1 MIKKTMIALLISLT
15 FIFSLTACSS
25 EQETTLEDKNLTESA
40 SDKSSE
46 DNEESKDAEES
57 KDDEESKDNE
67 ESKDA
72 EENAAAQED
81 ENLEKVKQVYTS
93 VLDNMNP
100 EKFNSATKDDG
111 FNCTY
116 TYSLVKLNNLDYPL
130 LLVYQDYD
138 YGISDVKFYYP
149 SKDFT
154 KELSSDEIVQVGV
167 ASAGGFRGGIG
178 LNESKDTLSY
188 FCTSSAN
195 GDSSIDDIR
204 IELGDENLNV
214 QIKPVWKGNFDDTP
228 ETNSSPIDIS
238 EISDRTAID
247 NISTSN

>member
-1 MIKKTMIALLISLT
+1 MMKKTMIALLISLT
-15 FIFSLTACSS
+15 FLLSLTACSS

-46 DNEESKDAEES
+46 DNEESKDNEENKDLEES
-57 KDDEESKDNE
+57 SVN
-67 ESKDA
+67 
-72 EENAAAQED
+72 QED

-100 EKFNSATKDDG
+100 EKFNPATKDDG

-138 YGISDVKFYYP
+138 YGMSDIKFYYP

-154 KELSSDEIVQVGV
+154 KEL
-167 ASAGGFRGGIG
+167 R
-178 LNESKDTLSY
+178 
-188 FCTSSAN
+188 
-195 GDSSIDDIR
+195 
-204 IELGDENLNV
+204 
-214 QIKPVWKGNFDDTP
+214 
-228 ETNSSPIDIS
+228 
-238 EISDRTAID
+238 
-247 NISTSN
+247 

>member
-1 MIKKTMIALLISLT
+1 MKKTMIALLISLT
-15 FIFSLTACSS
+15 FLLSLTACSS

-40 SDKSSE
+40 NDKSSE
-46 DNEESKDAEES
+46 DNEESKD
-57 KDDEESKDNE
+57 DEESEDNE

-72 EENAAAQED
+72 EENPVAQKD

-100 EKFNSATKDDG
+100 EKFNPATKDDG

-154 KELSSDEIVQVGV
+154 KELSSDEIVPVGV
-167 ASAGGFRGGIG
+167 ARAGGFRGDIG
-178 LNESKDTLSY
+178 LSESKDTLSY
-188 FCTSSAN
+188 FCVSSGT
-195 GDSSIDDIR
+195 GDSSIDDISF
-204 IELGDENLNV
+204 ELGDENLNV
-214 QIKPVWKGNFDDTP
+214 QIKPAWKGNFVDMP
-228 ETNSSPIDIS
+228 ESNTSPIDFT

-247 NISTSN
+247 NISASN

>member
-1 MIKKTMIALLISLT
+1 MMKKTMIALLISLT
-15 FIFSLTACSS
+15 FLLSLTACSS
-25 EQETTLEDKNLTESA
+25 EQETTLEDKHLTESA
-40 SDKSSE
+40 NDKSSE
-46 DNEESKDAEES
+46 DNEESKGNEEI
-57 KDDEESKDNE
+57 EDNE

-72 EENAAAQED
+72 EENPAAQED

-100 EKFNSATKDDG
+100 EKFNPATKDDG

-154 KELSSDEIVQVGV
+154 KELNSDEIVPVGV
-167 ASAGGFRGGIG
+167 ASAGGFRGDIG
-178 LNESKDTLSY
+178 LSESKDTLSY
-188 FCTSSAN
+188 FCVSSGT

-214 QIKPVWKGNFDDTP
+214 QIKPAWKGKFDDMP
-228 ETNSSPIDIS
+228 ESNTSPIDFT

>member
-1 MIKKTMIALLISLT
+1 MIKKIMIALLISLT
-15 FIFSLTACSS
+15 FVLSLTACSS
-25 EQETTLEDKNLTESA
+25 EKKTVLEDKNLTESA
-40 SDKSSE
+40 NNKSSE
-46 DNEESKDAEES
+46 DNEESEG
-57 KDDEESKDNE
+57 NE

-100 EKFNSATKDDG
+100 EKFNPATKDDG
-111 FNCTY
+111 FNVTY

-138 YGISDVKFYYP
+138 YGISDIKFYYP
-149 SKDFT
+149 NKDFT
-154 KELSSDEIVQVGV
+154 KELSSDEIVSVGV
-167 ASAGGFRGGIG
+167 ARAGGFRGGIN
-178 LNESKDTLSY
+178 LSESKDTLSY
-188 FCTSSAN
+188 VCVSSGN

-204 IELGDENLNV
+204 IELGNENLNV
-214 QIKPVWKGNFDDTP
+214 QIKPAWKGNFDDMP
-228 ETNSSPIDIS
+228 ESNTSPIDFT

-247 NISTSN
+247 NISASN

>member
-1 MIKKTMIALLISLT
+1 MMKKTMIALLISLT
-15 FIFSLTACSS
+15 FLLSLTACSS
-25 EQETTLEDKNLTESA
+25 EQETTLEDKHLTESA
-40 SDKSSE
+40 NDKSSEDNEESKGNEESE
-46 DNEESKDAEES
+46 DNEESKDAEE
-57 KDDEESKDNE
+57 NP
-67 ESKDA
+67 
-72 EENAAAQED
+72 AAQED

-100 EKFNSATKDDG
+100 EKFNPATKDDG

-154 KELSSDEIVQVGV
+154 KELSSDEIVPVGV
-167 ASAGGFRGGIG
+167 ASAGGFRGDIV
-178 LNESKDTLSY
+178 LSESKDTLSY
-188 FCTSSAN
+188 FCVSSGT

-214 QIKPVWKGNFDDTP
+214 QIKPAWKGKFDDMP
-228 ETNSSPIDIS
+228 ESNTSPIDFT

>member
-1 MIKKTMIALLISLT
+1 MIKKIIALLISLT
-15 FIFSLTACSS
+15 FLLSLTACSS

-46 DNEESKDAEES
+46 DNEESKDNEENKDLEES
-57 KDDEESKDNE
+57 SVN
-67 ESKDA
+67 
-72 EENAAAQED
+72 QED

-100 EKFNSATKDDG
+100 EKFNPATKDDG

-138 YGISDVKFYYP
+138 YGMSDVKFYYP
-149 SKDFT
+149 NKDFT
-154 KELSSDEIVQVGV
+154 KELSSDEIVPIGV
-167 ASAGGFRGGIG
+167 ARAGGFRGDIG
-178 LNESKDTLSY
+178 LSESKDTLSY
-188 FCTSSAN
+188 FCVSSGT
-195 GDSSIDDIR
+195 GDSSIDDISF
-204 IELGDENLNV
+204 ELGDENLNV
-214 QIKPVWKGNFDDTP
+214 QIKSVWEGSFDDMP
-228 ETNSSPIDIS
+228 ESSSSPIDLS
-238 EISDRTAID
+238 DISDRIAID

>member
-1 MIKKTMIALLISLT
+1 MIKKIIALLISLT
-15 FIFSLTACSS
+15 FILSLTACSS
-25 EQETTLEDKNLTESA
+25 KQDTTLEDKNLTESA
-40 SDKSSE
+40 NDKSSE
-46 DNEESKDAEES
+46 DNEESEK
-57 KDDEESKDNE
+57 
-67 ESKDA
+67 SKDA
-72 EENAAAQED
+72 EENALAQED

-100 EKFNSATKDDG
+100 EKFNPATKDDG

-138 YGISDVKFYYP
+138 YGMSDVKFYYP

-154 KELSSDEIVQVGV
+154 KELSSDEIVPVGV
-167 ASAGGFRGGIG
+167 ARAGGFRGDIG
-178 LNESKDTLSY
+178 LSESKDTLSY
-188 FCTSSAN
+188 FCVSSGT

-214 QIKPVWKGNFDDTP
+214 QIKPAWKGKFDDMP
-228 ETNSSPIDIS
+228 ESNSSPIDIS

>member
-1 MIKKTMIALLISLT
+1 MMKKTMIALLISLT
-15 FIFSLTACSS
+15 FLLSLTACSS

-40 SDKSSE
+40 NDKSSE
-46 DNEESKDAEES
+46 DNEESEK
-57 KDDEESKDNE
+57 
-67 ESKDA
+67 SKDA
-72 EENAAAQED
+72 EENALAQED

-100 EKFNSATKDDG
+100 EKFNPATKDDG

-138 YGISDVKFYYP
+138 YGMSDVKFYYP

-154 KELSSDEIVQVGV
+154 KELSSDEIVPVGV
-167 ASAGGFRGGIG
+167 ARAGGFRGDIN
-178 LNESKDTLSY
+178 LSESKDTLSY
-188 FCTSSAN
+188 VCVSSGT

-214 QIKPVWKGNFDDTP
+214 QIKPSWKGKFDDMP
-228 ETNSSPIDIS
+228 ESNSSPIDIS

>member
-1 MIKKTMIALLISLT
+1 MIKKIIAVLISLT
-15 FIFSLTACSS
+15 FLLSLTACSS

-40 SDKSSE
+40 NDKSSE
-46 DNEESKDAEES
+46 DNEESKD
-57 KDDEESKDNE
+57 DEESEDNE

-72 EENAAAQED
+72 EENPAAQED

-100 EKFNSATKDDG
+100 EKFNPATKYDG

-138 YGISDVKFYYP
+138 YGISEIKFYYS

-154 KELSSDEIVQVGV
+154 KELSSDEIVPVGV
-167 ASAGGFRGGIG
+167 ARAGGFRGDIG
-178 LNESKDTLSY
+178 LSESKDTLSY
-188 FCTSSAN
+188 FCVSSGT

-214 QIKPVWKGNFDDTP
+214 QIKPAWKGNLDDMP
-228 ETNSSPIDIS
+228 ESNSSPIDIS

>member
-1 MIKKTMIALLISLT
+1 MMKKTMIALLISLT
-15 FIFSLTACSS
+15 FLLSLTACSS

-40 SDKSSE
+40 NDKSSE
-46 DNEESKDAEES
+46 DNEESKD
-57 KDDEESKDNE
+57 DEESEDNE

-72 EENAAAQED
+72 EENPAAQED

-100 EKFNSATKDDG
+100 EKFNPATKDDG

-138 YGISDVKFYYP
+138 YGISEIKFYYP

-154 KELSSDEIVQVGV
+154 KELSSDEIVPVGV
-167 ASAGGFRGGIG
+167 ARAGGFRGDIG
-178 LNESKDTLSY
+178 LSESKDTLSY
-188 FCTSSAN
+188 FCVSSGT

-214 QIKPVWKGNFDDTP
+214 QIKPAWKGKFDDMP
-228 ETNSSPIDIS
+228 ESNSSPIDIS
-238 EISDRTAID
+238 EISDRTVID
-247 NISTSN
+247 NISASN